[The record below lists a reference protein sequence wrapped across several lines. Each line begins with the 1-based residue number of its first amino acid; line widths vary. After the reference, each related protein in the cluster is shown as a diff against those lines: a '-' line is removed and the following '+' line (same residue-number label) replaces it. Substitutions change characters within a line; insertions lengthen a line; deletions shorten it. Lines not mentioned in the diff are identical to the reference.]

1 MFNKWIC
8 PASILLEGVNNF
20 DLHNLF
26 LFEGEEGGGG
36 GGALTHRSYT
46 SFILIRNPVN
56 VKFSIV
62 QNNCFWVE
70 AV

>member
-36 GGALTHRSYT
+36 GGFDPPFLHKFHSNPKPRQRE
-46 SFILIRNPVN
+46 ILHSA
-56 VKFSIV
+56 K
-62 QNNCFWVE
+62 
-70 AV
+70 

>member
-26 LFEGEEGGGG
+26 LFEGEGGGG
-36 GGALTHRSYT
+36 GGGGFDPPFLHKFHSNPKPRQRE
-46 SFILIRNPVN
+46 ILHSA
-56 VKFSIV
+56 K
-62 QNNCFWVE
+62 
-70 AV
+70 